1 MSLIFIFFYKCELIN
16 LTFYLIQKDFS
27 KRMWNFHFFCVNNKL
42 LYNFIVVCLCL
53 QVVHNYGHGGS
64 GLTVHW
70 GCAMDATE
78 LVFEFLAKGQ
88 QAKL

>member
-1 MSLIFIFFYKCELIN
+1 
-16 LTFYLIQKDFS
+16 
-27 KRMWNFHFFCVNNKL
+27 MWNFH

-70 GCAMDATE
+70 GCAMDATD